1 MAHNDIRLSTL
12 HTGHARWAYI
22 LAEKHGDELMYV
34 SGIGW
39 HFYDGARWVEDRDA
53 AVAKRRVLA
62 LLRAGRSQQ
71 NVDGDTLREIVSCER
86 ASGVSGVLSIASA
99 LESFHC
105 TVEDLDAD
113 PHLLNVANGT
123 VDLRSGELGSHDP
136 ADRITK
142 VTRAAYRPEARSDV
156 WEQFLESSLPD
167 ADTREFLQ
175 RYIGY
180 ALSGRVT
187 EHVLVI
193 LIGAGRN
200 GKGVFYG
207 AVTHALGSYA
217 GIGEP
222 ELFLDRKGAHPTGEM
237 DLRGLRLVTV
247 SETGQGAQ
255 LANGTVKRLVGGDRM
270 KARRMRMDFVEFE
283 PSHSP
288 LLVTNHLPKVR
299 GDDPALWARLRVVPF
314 DVVIPEAARQKDL
327 PERLE
332 LDADAV
338 LAWALSGRREYI
350 KREDLAAPEAVRV
363 ATENYQRAEDA
374 VTQFLEQVT
383 ERGNQCLYG
392 ELYQRWVGWAERNDY
407 PPMKKS
413 EFRAALATRGVSVRT
428 AGANK
433 QNTVFG
439 YSLPTRKL
447 LIGGAR

>member
-1 MAHNDIRLSTL
+1 M
-12 HTGHARWAYI
+12 
-22 LAEKHGDELMYV
+22 
-34 SGIGW
+34 
-39 HFYDGARWVEDRDA
+39 
-53 AVAKRRVLA
+53 
-62 LLRAGRSQQ
+62 
-71 NVDGDTLREIVSCER
+71 
-86 ASGVSGVLSIASA
+86 
-99 LESFHC
+99 
-105 TVEDLDAD
+105 
-113 PHLLNVANGT
+113 
-123 VDLRSGELGSHDP
+123 
-136 ADRITK
+136 
-142 VTRAAYRPEARSDV
+142 
-156 WEQFLESSLPD
+156 
-167 ADTREFLQ
+167 
-175 RYIGY
+175 
-180 ALSGRVT
+180 
-187 EHVLVI
+187 
-193 LIGAGRN
+193 
-200 GKGVFYG
+200 
-207 AVTHALGSYA
+207 
-217 GIGEP
+217 
-222 ELFLDRKGAHPTGEM
+222 
-237 DLRGLRLVTV
+237 
-247 SETGQGAQ
+247 
-255 LANGTVKRLVGGDRM
+255 
-270 KARRMRMDFVEFE
+270 
-283 PSHSP
+283 
-288 LLVTNHLPKVR
+288 
-299 GDDPALWARLRVVPF
+299 PF